1 MSVTGLDFGVT
12 VPPEWGTR
20 EYEILYRRLISG

>member
-1 MSVTGLDFGVT
+1 MSMAGLDFGVM

-20 EYEILYRRLISG
+20 EYEDFIQEAVG